1 MYNTEVKTFRHA
13 RPTLKCTGNA
23 EDEMTAF
30 IHSNVSLL
38 RQDFLR
44 ITNHFK
50 ISVEILLQIHER
62 PGMRTT
68 KAIVL
73 LINRERNV

>member
-1 MYNTEVKTFRHA
+1 MYNTEVKTFRHT

-50 ISVEILLQIHER
+50 ISVEIFFKYMKDLECVRQRLSFF
-62 PGMRTT
+62 
-68 KAIVL
+68 
-73 LINRERNV
+73 